1 MTPHHDE
8 REDLRLIQNDGYM
21 SHPSITLARFFTGMF
36 NEPLALIFRHRRMLA
51 VVCSNEL
58 KARHAGTLL
67 GIIWLFMY
75 PALFLATYATVYM
88 LVLKVRLAIFT
99 GPEYLMLMFT
109 GLVPFLNFAECL
121 SAGTVSVSSN
131 PQLMKNTL
139 FPVALL
145 PVKVVICAQMVQV
158 VGFAILSIFLA
169 ASGKL
174 GIHYLWVFVIWIFQ
188 VMISAGI
195 VWILAAVNVFF
206 RDLGQIMGLVV
217 LLLMMVSPIGYTEEM
232 IPAALRPILTLNP
245 LYYIILCYQ
254 RVMLFNQAPP
264 LQLIL
269 PFVCASTVIFFAG
282 HKVFVTLK
290 RAFVENV

>member
-1 MTPHHDE
+1 
-8 REDLRLIQNDGYM
+8 
-21 SHPSITLARFFTGMF
+21 MF
-36 NEPLALIFRHRRMLA
+36 NEPLSLIFRHRRMLA
-51 VVCSNEL
+51 VVCGNEL

-67 GIIWLFMY
+67 GIVWLFVY

-88 LVLKVRLAIFT
+88 LVLKVRLAMFT

-145 PVKVVICAQMVQV
+145 PVKIVVCAQVVQV
-158 VGFAILSIFLA
+158 VGFAMLSVFLA

-174 GIHYLWVFVIWIFQ
+174 GVNFGWVFVIWTFQ
-188 VMISAGI
+188 AMISVGI
-195 VWILAAVNVFF
+195 VWILASVNVFF
-206 RDLGQIMGLVV
+206 RDLGQIMGLVI

-254 RVMLFNQAPP
+254 RVMLFNQPP
-264 LQLIL
+264 PPQLL
-269 PFVCASTVIFFAG
+269 WPFVCASTVIFFAG
-282 HKVFVTLK
+282 YKLFATLK

>member
-1 MTPHHDE
+1 
-8 REDLRLIQNDGYM
+8 
-21 SHPSITLARFFTGMF
+21 MF
-36 NEPLALIFRHRRMLA
+36 KEPLALIIRHRRMLA
-51 VVCSNEL
+51 VVCANEL
-58 KARHAGTLL
+58 KARHAATFL
-67 GIIWLFMY
+67 GIVWIFVY
-75 PALFLATYATVYM
+75 PALFLATYASVYM
-88 LVLKVRLAIFT
+88 LILKVRLAMFT
-99 GPEYLMLMFT
+99 GPDYLMLMFT

-145 PVKVVICAQMVQV
+145 PVKIVACGQVVQV
-158 VGFAILSIFLA
+158 VGFAMLTIFLA

-174 GIHYLWVFVIWIFQ
+174 GVNYAWVFAIWALQ
-188 VMISAGI
+188 AMISVGL

-206 RDLGQIMGLVV
+206 RDLGQIMGLAI

-254 RVMLFNQAPP
+254 RAMFFNLPP
-264 LQLIL
+264 QPQLIWPL
-269 PFVCASTVIFFAG
+269 VGAAVFLFFG
-282 HKVFVTLK
+282 GYKVFATLK